1 MSSPGGQRSVGLSD
15 VRLLSRVEVRPP
27 TINVDLRTPLTL
39 AASPPSCL
47 RGKVKVISSRL
58 YSL

>member
-1 MSSPGGQRSVGLSD
+1 MGLSD